1 MRRAHF
7 AGVLGLLVVF
17 NAACEVTERTTP
29 ADAPIAEAERAVRV
43 PGTWVPGPAVDAV
56 ANQQSVAY
64 TGSPRIA
71 DGGACESSN
80 AFACSCRHPAC
91 SGALPGTRAFANFI
105 QRRFPQISSAGGF
118 QCCRQNTGNPDY
130 LSVHSI
136 GRAIDLMIPEIDN
149 DADNTAGDE
158 VANWLIMNAQRI
170 GVQLVTWDRGSWKA
184 SRPAGQKMVLYG
196 GPIPHTDHIHMELS
210 PEGAAAQ
217 TPFFTTGEVN
227 GGGETCAATCE
238 GSSLVTAN
246 CSRVDCSASGQACV
260 GGATPRC
267 GAPECPASGT
277 ASVCLD
283 ASRIL
288 NCRDGRA
295 EGEGNCGNFGAFC
308 STAGVAPT
316 AARCVFSFCVASP
329 DEVPTERVTCSVRPG
344 ALLECHADTTLDEV
358 DCAPGE
364 VCSNLSGE
372 GRCVPPEAACPV
384 NPNESLEIGQVC
396 IGDRRVTCL
405 NGNLFAN
412 SECEPGTLCRVV
424 DGAASCVST
433 ECLTNGSP
441 MPGRA
446 VCLDNGEPAVCTEGG
461 TLQPQG
467 PCPAEETCLDGA
479 CVPATS
485 SAVDAG
491 AMPERDSS
499 PDPNDDAGAM
509 GDGDA
514 MLPDD
519 DDDAAARSTERP
531 TGKLPSSCSA
541 VPGLR
546 VTSPLWAVAVGVGA
560 VARARRRRED
570 RRR

>member
-1 MRRAHF
+1 
-7 AGVLGLLVVF
+7 
-17 NAACEVTERTTP
+17 
-29 ADAPIAEAERAVRV
+29 
-43 PGTWVPGPAVDAV
+43 
-56 ANQQSVAY
+56 
-64 TGSPRIA
+64 
-71 DGGACESSN
+71 
-80 AFACSCRHPAC
+80 
-91 SGALPGTRAFANFI
+91 
-105 QRRFPQISSAGGF
+105 
-118 QCCRQNTGNPDY
+118 
-130 LSVHSI
+130 
-136 GRAIDLMIPEIDN
+136 
-149 DADNTAGDE
+149 
-158 VANWLIMNAQRI
+158 
-170 GVQLVTWDRGSWKA
+170 
-184 SRPAGQKMVLYG
+184 
-196 GPIPHTDHIHMELS
+196 
-210 PEGAAAQ
+210 
-217 TPFFTTGEVN
+217 
-227 GGGETCAATCE
+227 
-238 GSSLVTAN
+238 
-246 CSRVDCSASGQACV
+246 
-260 GGATPRC
+260 
-267 GAPECPASGT
+267 
-277 ASVCLD
+277 
-283 ASRIL
+283 
-288 NCRDGRA
+288 
-295 EGEGNCGNFGAFC
+295 
-308 STAGVAPT
+308 
-316 AARCVFSFCVASP
+316 VASP

-384 NPNESLEIGQVC
+384 NPNESLEIAQVC
-396 IGDRRVTCL
+396 MGDRRVTCL

-412 SECEPGTLCRVV
+412 AECEPGTLCRVV

-519 DDDAAARSTERP
+519 DDDDDAAARSTERP

-570 RRR
+570 PRR